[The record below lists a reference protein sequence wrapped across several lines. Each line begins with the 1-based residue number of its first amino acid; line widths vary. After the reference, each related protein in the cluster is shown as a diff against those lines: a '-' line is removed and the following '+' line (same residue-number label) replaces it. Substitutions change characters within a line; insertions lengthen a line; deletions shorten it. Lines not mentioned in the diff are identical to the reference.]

1 MAFKVTF
8 NTKTMTSYLKGR
20 LGMRSGK
27 HKGQKDL
34 RLIFDIGFTF
44 LPTIISSHSLLSS
57 LESHFCPTCSYA
69 LARVVDCLIQA
80 EVRISGEQTHMD
92 QPCYQNGFA
101 ARKVNSQGDSWAAS
115 ALVINALIS

>member
-8 NTKTMTSYLKGR
+8 MMFYLRGR

-44 LPTIISSHSLLSS
+44 LPTII
-57 LESHFCPTCSYA
+57 
-69 LARVVDCLIQA
+69 
-80 EVRISGEQTHMD
+80 
-92 QPCYQNGFA
+92 
-101 ARKVNSQGDSWAAS
+101 
-115 ALVINALIS
+115 